1 MTKYVA
7 GSYNYRDNCVCLK
20 KEGSSEWDE
29 FDFPHYFFIEGRPS
43 HELLDKF
50 DGAEMDGR
58 YCRCFVPAASAPR
71 KALIQDLERYGI
83 ETFEGDV
90 SPINRFLT
98 DADIEYGKLRVLW
111 FDHETDGSAGWEH
124 LDDHRILVIGYH
136 SSVTGKTE
144 HLVSG
149 AGKGGEKDCIGLF
162 LDLVARHDLLVAWNG
177 DAYDEQVLRAR
188 AERHGFGDMWSE
200 HWKGV
205 NFLDM
210 MRLFK
215 KYYAR
220 DDKGSGARV
229 SYALDNIAQAVLGE
243 GKGKVKKPMVTRS
256 GKVNPVRAIVEAWED
271 KPGELAEY
279 CERDV
284 DIMVELE
291 NKLGFLSF
299 HQTLANLCGRFLS
312 SHTLWAGCLNDAFVL
327 RWGRRHGQRF
337 RTKFTFYDER
347 TERVKIEGAYV
358 MEPLKGMHDG
368 VCDLDFASLYPNV
381 VRTFNISPEVKYA
394 GNKGPL
400 AFNGARFHP
409 TVPGAF
415 PQIVA
420 ETLQL
425 RKKHKERVF
434 ALEAAGKEGTLE
446 HLRAKQM
453 SDGYKLL
460 GNTMYGIMAAPHLRY
475 YDVACGEAV
484 TKSGKAI
491 IQHVMA
497 QAAKR
502 KMPVLYGDT
511 DSSFLQ
517 CSKDS
522 AVKFAGEMAEEIDKF
537 VSDRGGIPGF
547 IRLDLDVVYDRII
560 LIAKKRYIGLKDTG
574 KVDVKGLEFV
584 RSDGCR
590 IMREMQRRIIDY
602 LLLVERPNAR
612 MAARIISAY
621 RERIYARRVELADI
635 LLAQSL
641 GQDLDDYKVD
651 PPHVRV
657 ARDMLARGQEI
668 YTGMKIPYFIVAT
681 DKKGKQVVAHADEFC
696 GQFDEDFIWRK
707 KVYPATEAILEVVFK
722 EKADLELLQQLCPK
736 KPRKQRAKKGS
747 AK

>member
-1 MTKYVA
+1 MPRYVA
-7 GSYNYRDNCVCLK
+7 GFYNYRDNCVTLK
-20 KEGSSEWDE
+20 VEGTSEWVE
-29 FDFPHYFFIEGRPS
+29 VDFPHYFFVEGRPS
-43 HELLDKF
+43 AELTDIFRLV
-50 DGAEMDGR
+50 EMDGKW
-58 YCRCFVPAASAPR
+58 CRCYVPAPNAER
-71 KALIQDLERYGI
+71 KDLIRKLEGYGI
-83 ETFEGDV
+83 ETYEGDV
-90 SPINRFLT
+90 SPINRFLN
-98 DADIEYGKLRVLW
+98 DNDIEFGKLRVLW
-111 FDHETDGSAGWEH
+111 FDLETDGSAGWEH
-124 LDDHRILVIGYH
+124 LEEHRILVIGYH
-136 SSVTGKTE
+136 SSVTGKTG
-144 HLVSG
+144 HIV
-149 AGKGGEKDCIGLF
+149 AGRGTSGEKACIQEF
-162 LDLVARHDLLVAWNG
+162 LRRVGEHDLLVAWNG
-177 DAYDEQVLRAR
+177 DAYDEPVLKGRV
-188 AERHGFGDMWSE
+188 ERHGLGDTWSE
-200 HWKGV
+200 HWRGV

-229 SYALDNIAQAVLGE
+229 SYALDNIAQAVLGKD
-243 GKGKVKKPMVTRS
+243 KGKVKKPMVTRD

-284 DIMVELE
+284 EIMVELE
-291 NKLGFLSF
+291 QKLGFLSF

-312 SHTLWAGCLNDAFVL
+312 SYTLWAGYVNDAFVL

-347 TERVKIEGAYV
+347 IDLEQIEGAYV
-358 MEPLKGMHDG
+358 MEPVKGMHDG

-381 VRTFNISPEVKYA
+381 IRTFNISPEVKYA
-394 GNKGPL
+394 GKNGPI

-409 TVPGAF
+409 TVPGAL

-491 IQHVMA
+491 IQHVLA
-497 QAAKR
+497 NATKR
-502 KMPVLYGDT
+502 GFKVIMSDT
-511 DSSFLQ
+511 DSAYLQ
-517 CSKDS
+517 CSKDV
-522 AVKFAGEMAEEIDKF
+522 AVKFAGEMAEKIDKF
-537 VSDRGGIPGF
+537 VSDRDGLPGF
-547 IRLDLDVVYDRII
+547 IRLDLDVTYDRIVCV
-560 LIAKKRYIGLKDTG
+560 AKKRYIGLKDTG
-574 KVDVKGLEFV
+574 KIDVKGLEFV

-602 LLLVERPNAR
+602 LLLVEQPNAR
-612 MAARIISAY
+612 MAARIIATY

-635 LLAQSL
+635 VLAQSL
-641 GQDLDDYKVD
+641 GKNLDDYKVD

-657 ARDMLARGQEI
+657 AKDMLARGQEV
-668 YTGMKIPYFIVAT
+668 YAGMKIPYVIVAT
-681 DKKGKQVVAHADEFC
+681 DNKGKQVVAHADEFC
-696 GQFDEDFIWRK
+696 GKFDEDFIWRK
-707 KVYPATEAILEVVFK
+707 KVWPPTQAILEVVFK
-722 EKADLELLQQLCPK
+722 EKADLELLAQLCPK
-736 KPRKQRAKKGS
+736 KERKNRRKA
-747 AK
+747 